1 MQSLISINSK
11 MIITNKNTIIFK
23 MKKLITFLILT
34 CLLTGCGFMMKTVI
48 KTELR
53 WPLLCLSLVVTIFLL
68 KQIWHLRVIQFEN
81 TGAVFSVKSYHP
93 LQKGIIF
100 PVLEFPITAV
110 KAVEREKSILSDNVI
125 VTINSKNNKKNR
137 FKIAVT
143 HISNQ
148 EFSKIKNSFK

>member
-1 MQSLISINSK
+1 
-11 MIITNKNTIIFK
+11 
-23 MKKLITFLILT
+23 
-34 CLLTGCGFMMKTVI
+34 MKTVI

-100 PVLEFPITAV
+100 PVFEFPITAV

-125 VTINSKNNKKNR
+125 VTINSKNNKKKR

-148 EFSKIKNSFK
+148 EFSKIKTLSNRRA

>member
-1 MQSLISINSK
+1 

-23 MKKLITFLILT
+23 MKKLIAFLILT

-100 PVLEFPITAV
+100 PVFEFPITAV

-125 VTINSKNNKKNR
+125 VTINSKNNKKKR

-148 EFSKIKNSFK
+148 EFSKIKTLSNRRA